1 VAEVQTDDQID
12 AFVRESVDSAYHPS
26 CTCKIGV
33 DAMAVVDAE
42 LRVRGVKNLR
52 VIDSSVFPTIPN
64 GNLNGPTMMV
74 AERGAD
80 IIKGC
85 TEPAVTMAVYTD
97 PQWHKR
103 QREGTPLRAL

>member
-1 VAEVQTDDQID
+1 
-12 AFVRESVDSAYHPS
+12 
-26 CTCKIGV
+26 
-33 DAMAVVDAE
+33 
-42 LRVRGVKNLR
+42 
-52 VIDSSVFPTIPN
+52 
-64 GNLNGPTMMV
+64 MMV

-85 TEPAVTMAVYTD
+85 TEPALAMAVYTD